1 MSAALRKLVRH
12 RAGSRCEYCRLPELA
27 PHLQPFHLE
36 HIRPR
41 CHGGTTSL
49 RNLAWA
55 CSRCNAFKG
64 PNLSGV
70 DPDSDRV
77 LRLFNPRI
85 DHWQEHFVMDGARI
99 PPLTARGR
107 TTAWLLEFNDQER
120 LFIRQGFLDLG
131 LL

>member
-12 RAGSRCEYCRLPELA
+12 RAGARCEYCRLPELVS
-27 PHLQPFHLE
+27 HLQPFHLE
-36 HIRPR
+36 HVRPR

-49 RNLAWA
+49 PNLAWA
-55 CSRCNAFKG
+55 CSRCNALKG

-77 LRLFNPRI
+77 LRLFNPRR
-85 DHWQEHFVMDGARI
+85 DRWDEHFVMNRARI
-99 PPLTARGR
+99 EPLTARGR
-107 TTAWLLEFNDQER
+107 TTAWLLEFNDPDR
-120 LFIRQGFLDLG
+120 LFIREGLLDLG